1 MISGFSRF
9 EIGLKKSISSV
20 KNGLSFHHAGHSRLF
35 FFSQKFGETSRSARP
50 SDVDLEIEIS
60 FRITRFD
67 DSVGHKVVT

>member
-9 EIGLKKSISSV
+9 EIGLKKSISSA
-20 KNGLSFHHAGHSRLF
+20 KNGLSFHHAGHSRL

-50 SDVDLEIEIS
+50 SDVDLEIEIIL
-60 FRITRFD
+60 RIIGFD